1 MWSDEKTQR
10 KSKAQKSASKNLS
23 ATLSNEEICS
33 QLNRIQKRDEPFV
46 LTSVQIIEIRL
57 IATSLQRERK
67 I

>member
-1 MWSDEKTQR
+1 MKKLKENLKP
-10 KSKAQKSASKNLS
+10 QKSASKNLS

>member
-1 MWSDEKTQR
+1 MKKLKENLKR
-10 KSKAQKSASKNLS
+10 QKSASKNLS